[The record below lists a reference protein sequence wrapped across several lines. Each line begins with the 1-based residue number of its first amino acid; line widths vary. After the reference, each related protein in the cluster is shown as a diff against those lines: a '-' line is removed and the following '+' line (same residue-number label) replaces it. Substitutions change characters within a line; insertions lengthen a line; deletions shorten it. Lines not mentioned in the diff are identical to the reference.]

1 MSLVIALPKAQVAAA
16 GTLQSLDTRSNA
28 GHVPVIQKMF
38 VHTLSISSGSYAAT
52 GAANTAAAG

>member
-1 MSLVIALPKAQVAAA
+1 MSLVIAQPEAHVAAA
-16 GTLQSLDTRSNA
+16 GTLPSLDTTMNA
-28 GHVPVIQKMF
+28 SAIHEMF